1 MPLPRMMLRCFA
13 DAENALK
20 TAVAILERSGS
31 GPNFELA
38 QALNNLGGVYLNQ
51 DMFSDAEKL

>member
-1 MPLPRMMLRCFA
+1 MMLRCFA

-38 QALNNLGGVYLNQ
+38 QA
-51 DMFSDAEKL
+51 